1 MWSSEVRLDNQE
13 YEKIRVLGLCAHGT
27 NLLICGY
34 SQNKSGLVLDR
45 YTYGNRNALTFA
57 SRTSLPELSQ
67 EVMPQWVS
75 VFYLTPTRLVLVH
88 RDSLVMFDS
97 VYGCE
102 VKVFKQLK
110 APSVVNSNCTNTDC
124 FGVLDVEEVASF
136 YDKYGRKQATLKSRL
151 LSQEKNAAQ
160 NLPLSR
166 AVHKDDLERKY
177 AEPRPRTRIA
187 QVDDSLH
194 NEVSPHSISA
204 LKDKSFLNTSFRNEF
219 SKSPAPDTRSHKKTF
234 TAGSKVLHQT
244 TAEDSRVHASAKTNT
259 SQNFGM
265 NIKYY
270 RRPF

>member
-1 MWSSEVRLDNQE
+1 M
-13 YEKIRVLGLCAHGT
+13 LGICAHGT

-67 EVMPQWVS
+67 EVQPQWVS

-88 RDSLVMFDS
+88 RDSLVMLDS

-110 APSVVNSNCTNTDC
+110 TPSVVKSHCTNTDC
-124 FGVLDVEEVASF
+124 FGVLDVDEAASF
-136 YDKYGRKQATLKSRL
+136 YDKYGRKQSTLKSRL
-151 LSQEKNAAQ
+151 LSQEKLATQ
-160 NLPLSR
+160 PLSHLKADHR
-166 AVHKDDLERKY
+166 LEQDRTF
-177 AEPRPRTRIA
+177 AEPRSRVKTA
-187 QVDDSLH
+187 LAEASLH
-194 NEVSPHSISA
+194 CEASPHSFSA
-204 LKDKSFLNTSFRNEF
+204 LKDRSHLNTSFRNGL
-219 SKSPAPDTRSHKKTF
+219 SKSPALDARSHRKTF
-234 TAGSKVLHQT
+234 TAGSKDLHQSI
-244 TAEDSRVHASAKTNT
+244 AEDSHVHASSKTNG
-259 SQNFGM
+259 SQNYGM